1 MIMNSHPATADTAAV
16 SSFTDFYERHYRS
29 VLALARAASGSWT
42 DAEDLTQDAFSATFR
57 NWSSVAGYDEPLA
70 FVRRVVMNRSVSR
83 WRKLG
88 NEARAMAR
96 LGARPAPD
104 QRGLAFDEEF
114 WAAVRSL
121 PRRQAQ
127 VVTLFY
133 VEDMSIEQIADVLD
147 LVSGTVKTSLFRA
160 RQALAERLGTHHD
173 PGSAPPAPERSPRQT
188 PEQTPEQ
195 NGADR

>member
-1 MIMNSHPATADTAAV
+1 MIMNSHPVAADV
-16 SSFTDFYERHYRS
+16 GLLPSFTDFYDRNYRS
-29 VLALARAASGSWT
+29 VLALARAVTGSWN
-42 DAEDLTQDAFSATFR
+42 DAEDLTQEAFSATFR
-57 NWSSVAGYDEPLA
+57 NWRTVAGYDEPLA

-96 LGARPAPD
+96 LGARPARQDAGPV
-104 QRGLAFDEEF
+104 FDDEF
-114 WAAVRSL
+114 WSAVRSL

-160 RQALAERLGTHHD
+160 RQALAERLGGQRD
-173 PGSAPPAPERSPRQT
+173 EAP
-188 PEQTPEQ
+188 
-195 NGADR
+195 ADRTPTDKNGVNR